1 MGSKVEQLQAI
12 GFTRQEILAAL
23 LGADAPTASKASSPW
38 QAAVGQACVV
48 RGYGSGI
55 HVGTVTDVSQSSD
68 GRLCVALAPG
78 NVRLWYWKAVDGRT
92 LSAVA
97 SRGIAAG
104 SKTEACDT
112 AKIIPDCCELIAV
125 ADEALPSLTVAKWG

>member
-1 MGSKVEQLQAI
+1 MGSKVEQLQEM
-12 GFTRQEILAAL
+12 GFTRQEILAAM
-23 LGADAPTASKASSPW
+23 LGADVPAPGKSSSPW
-38 QAAVGQACVV
+38 QAAVGQVCVV
-48 RGYGSGI
+48 RGYGSGV

-68 GRLCVALAPG
+68 GRLCVLLAPG
-78 NVRLWYWKAVDGRT
+78 NVRLWHWKAVDGRT

-97 SRGIAAG
+97 SRGIKDG

-125 ADEALPSLTVAKWG
+125 AVAALPSLTAAKWG